1 MRRRDFLTS
10 TVGTSYF
17 LSRPAG
23 AQTRRARLGWLS
35 GGVRVRANDMA
46 ESLVETLKRN
56 LIDLGWRTGDTLDVD
71 ERQAGGDAA
80 LLPRL
85 ATEIVAQRPDV
96 IACTGGTEAQALQSA
111 TREIPIVFFQVVD
124 PVSVGLVESI
134 SRPGGNVTG
143 IMQAPQLLSSKRL
156 SILTELLGRRPL
168 RLAYIVNPGNVNGA
182 RLWTDAAEAANNIGA
197 EIDRVDV
204 NTPLALEGVFAGL
217 KDRDALLVQY
227 DFLLVSLRSQIA
239 DLAARRRLPV
249 MYENQAHVLVGGL
262 ASYGA
267 DLRENYRQGAVYI
280 DRVLRGAHPRDL
292 PVVQGSRLE
301 LVLNVATAKAL
312 GLTIPPTLLARADEV
327 IE

>member
-1 MRRRDFLTS
+1 M
-10 TVGTSYF
+10 
-17 LSRPAG
+17 
-23 AQTRRARLGWLS
+23 
-35 GGVRVRANDMA
+35 RANDMA
-46 ESLVETLKRN
+46 DSLVETLKRN

-111 TREIPIVFFQVVD
+111 TREIPIVFFQVAVD

-239 DLAARRRLPV
+239 DLAARRRRRSCMITKPMSWWV
-249 MYENQAHVLVGGL
+249 VSPPTAQTFARTIARAQSISIGFSE
-262 ASYGA
+262 
-267 DLRENYRQGAVYI
+267 
-280 DRVLRGAHPRDL
+280 GAHPRDL

-312 GLTIPPTLLARADEV
+312 GLTIPPTLLARAEEA
-327 IE
+327 IEYVGPFEPQVPALHWMSSG